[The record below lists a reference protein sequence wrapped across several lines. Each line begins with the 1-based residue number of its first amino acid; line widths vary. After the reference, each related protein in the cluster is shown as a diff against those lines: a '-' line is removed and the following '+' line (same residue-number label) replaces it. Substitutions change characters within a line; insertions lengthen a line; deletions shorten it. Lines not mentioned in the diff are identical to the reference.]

1 MEFQEIV
8 RRRRMVRR
16 YSDEPVAQESVDRL
30 LRNAVRA
37 PSAGFSQGW
46 GFLVLDRP
54 DDVAR
59 FWVAATPPAR
69 TASPDRWL
77 RNMREAPVVV
87 VPFSSEAAYRRRYAE
102 PDKAG
107 PAAPP
112 GAHVR
117 GDGAVTGGAV
127 AEGAVTGG
135 AVAEGAVTGGA
146 ATEGA
151 VTGGA
156 AGSGSANAGTGRGE
170 RWGVPYWHVDAG
182 MASLL
187 ILQTAVDEGLGAC
200 FFGVPPGQVRA
211 LRDEFGVP
219 DEYTPVGAITIGHP
233 APDEA
238 PGGSATRRPRRPFDE
253 VVHRGRWTT

>member
-1 MEFQEIV
+1 MEFQDVV

-16 YSDEPVAQESVDRL
+16 YSPQPVDPTALERL

-59 FWVAATPPAR
+59 FWAAATPPAR
-69 TASPDRWL
+69 AAEPDRWL
-77 RNMREAPVVV
+77 RGMRTAPVVI

-107 PAAPP
+107 PGRA
-112 GAHVR
+112 
-117 GDGAVTGGAV
+117 DGGG
-127 AEGAVTGG
+127 
-135 AVAEGAVTGGA
+135 
-146 ATEGA
+146 TEGA
-151 VTGGA
+151 D
-156 AGSGSANAGTGRGE
+156 GTGRTARSPSRDP

-200 FFGVPPGQVRA
+200 FFGVPPERVGA
-211 LRDEFGVP
+211 LREEFGVP
-219 DEYTPVGAITIGHP
+219 EEFTPVGAITLGHP
-233 APDEA
+233 APDER
-238 PGGSATRRPRRPFDE
+238 PGGSATRRPRRRLDE
-253 VVHRGRWTT
+253 VVHRGRWSS